1 MLHIIVIDNFPFF
14 YAYTV
19 LAALLLHERFMRDL
33 EAMW

>member
-19 LAALLLHERFMRDL
+19 LAALLLRGRFLRDL
-33 EAMW
+33 EAL